1 MMGKDDKNQEF
12 LRKLDRFDRAGSR
25 VMSWILLALY
35 ILFTGGILVGT
46 VYYGVREFQGNGDSE
61 QLTIC
66 CAMLLILAAIPV
78 CGKLVNHFFKS
89 LDQKND
95 AFDPRTMAL
104 PDNGTVTL
112 EGTLH
117 RMSTQTGAIV
127 WDGILGCVAFSLL
140 LTLAMGI
147 GNRPRVLLACA
158 GVMILIAVGHTVF
171 HLLWKK
177 KSFTKKMLR
186 NTAGAIALEHPEA
199 YAEAV
204 EESLNRGVLA
214 YEKELILTDEYILGN
229 AEWDIYFTP
238 VAIPREQITEFVFFY
253 RRMVVGGRTSRT
265 LGILR
270 CNADGK
276 KLADL
281 VLGQRPKTERI
292 LKILRHYQLS
302 WQEKELEY
310 V

>member
-12 LRKLDRFDRAGSR
+12 LRKLDRFDRAGNR
-25 VMSWILLALY
+25 ILHWLVIVLY
-35 ILFTGGILVGT
+35 ILFTGCILAAT
-46 VYYGVREFQGNGDSE
+46 VYYGVREFQGDGDSE
-61 QLTIC
+61 QLTVC
-66 CAMLLILAAIPV
+66 CAMLLILAAIPL
-78 CGKLVNHFFKS
+78 CGKLVDLFFRH
-89 LDQKND
+89 LDQKNNT
-95 AFDPRTMAL
+95 FDPRTMAL
-104 PDNGTVTL
+104 PEQGTVTL
-112 EGTLH
+112 ESALH

-127 WDGILGCVAFSLL
+127 WDALWGCVAFSLL
-140 LTLAMGI
+140 FLAVLDM
-147 GNRPRVLLACA
+147 GNRPRVLLGCA
-158 GVMILIAVGHTVF
+158 GVLVLIAVGHTAF

-186 NTAGAIALEHPEA
+186 NTAGAIVLEHPEA

-204 EESLNRGVLA
+204 EESLKRGVLA

-238 VAIPREQITEFVFFY
+238 VAIPRAQITEFTFFY
-253 RRMVVGGRTSRT
+253 RRMVSGGRASRT

-292 LKILRHYQLS
+292 LKILRHYQFS
-302 WQEKELEY
+302 WREEELEY

>member
-1 MMGKDDKNQEF
+1 MKEKDDNQEF

-25 VMSWILLALY
+25 ILYRIVIALY
-35 ILFTGGILVGT
+35 VLFTCGILAGT
-46 VYYGVREFQGNGDSE
+46 AYYGVREFQGTGDPK
-61 QLTIC
+61 QLTVC
-66 CAMLLILAAIPV
+66 CAMLLVLAAIPL
-78 CGKLVNHFFKS
+78 CSKLFDLFFRH
-89 LDQKND
+89 LGQKND

-104 PDNGTVTL
+104 PKQGVVTL
-112 EGTLH
+112 EGALH

-127 WDGILGCVAFSLL
+127 WDTIWGCVAFSLL
-140 LTLAMGI
+140 FLAALDM

-158 GVMILIAVGHTVF
+158 GVLVLIAVGHMVF

-177 KSFTKKMLR
+177 RSFTKKLLR
-186 NTAGAIALEHPEA
+186 NTAGAIPLEHPEA

-204 EESLNRGVLA
+204 EESLKRGVLC
-214 YEKELILTDEYILGN
+214 YEKKLILTDEYILGN

-238 VAIPREQITEFVFFY
+238 VALPRAQITEFVFFY
-253 RRMVVGGRTSRT
+253 RRMVVGGRASRT

-270 CNADGK
+270 CIANGK

-281 VLGQRPKTERI
+281 ELGQRSEAER
-292 LKILRHYQLS
+292 LKKILSHYQFS
-302 WQEKELEY
+302 WREEALTY